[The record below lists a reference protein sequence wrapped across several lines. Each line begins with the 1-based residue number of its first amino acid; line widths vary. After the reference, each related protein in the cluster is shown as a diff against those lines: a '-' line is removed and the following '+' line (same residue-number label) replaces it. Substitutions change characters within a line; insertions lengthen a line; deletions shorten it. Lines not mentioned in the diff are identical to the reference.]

1 MFAPGPAPMCDAR
14 GMRRVLALSGRRFA
28 GKDTLAGVLVALAR
42 ERGVGLTTHAF
53 AAESKRL
60 LVAEM
65 RAQGVEVEL
74 ERLLHDRGYKEQWR
88 PRLTACTMAALR
100 RDPLV
105 FCRAVADRIA
115 GADGAAV
122 ITDLRLR
129 GEVEHLRARFEL
141 YVLRVTRPD
150 PLRAAAGW
158 RATPGVDDH
167 PTETALDD
175 PSLWDGVVAND
186 GDLEL
191 LRVRAQARLTAWLA
205 AAGAPRSDR

>member
-1 MFAPGPAPMCDAR
+1 
-14 GMRRVLALSGRRFA
+14 MRRVLALSGRRFA
-28 GKDTLAGVLVALAR
+28 GKDTLAGLLVALAG
-42 ERGVGLTTHAF
+42 ERGVALKTYAF

-65 RAQGVEVEL
+65 RAQGVDLEL

-88 PRLTACTMAALR
+88 PQLTACTMAALQ

-115 GADGAAV
+115 GSDGAAV
-122 ITDLRLR
+122 IADLRLR
-129 GEVEHLRARFEL
+129 GEVKHLRARFDL

-158 RATPGVDDH
+158 RETSGVDDH

-175 PSLWDGVVAND
+175 PSLWDEVVAND

-191 LRVRAQARLTAWLA
+191 LRARADTRLNAWLA